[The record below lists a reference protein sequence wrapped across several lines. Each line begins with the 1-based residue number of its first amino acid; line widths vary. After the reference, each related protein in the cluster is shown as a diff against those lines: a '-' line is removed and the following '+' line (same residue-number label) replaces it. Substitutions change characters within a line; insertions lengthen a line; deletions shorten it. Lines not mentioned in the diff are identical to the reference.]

1 MWSILRR
8 REYLPAHTSFAD
20 STYQLQRPFVSL
32 INVNRLSC
40 RRGTRPRLLL
50 RLAGQLLRAQPS
62 QLLPA
67 RIQIFSRSLRLE
79 INLDVYLE
87 RIWAFQPELLLG

>member
-1 MWSILRR
+1 MLARSL
-8 REYLPAHTSFAD
+8 YFLSSFTAALLL
-20 STYQLQRPFVSL
+20 SLKRPFVTL

-50 RLAGQLLRAQPS
+50 RLAGQVLRAQPS

-87 RIWAFQPELLLG
+87 RIWAFQPELLLR